1 MEQNLAD
8 SALGSASICG
18 DALSERSVL
27 FWHPTFESG
36 QDEFVIQ
43 SLRILD
49 PDDFEYLVVLSL
61 HRFLVAP
68 LDRSFHVLFAE
79 TSTCAAVIQRLC
91 QVGLRWACG
100 RS

>member
-1 MEQNLAD
+1 MD

-68 LDRSFHVLFAE
+68 LDWLLTISWILHSEIDIERVD
-79 TSTCAAVIQRLC
+79 VM
-91 QVGLRWACG
+91 
-100 RS
+100 